1 MDYFEHEQLEEK
13 LYDKKVSS
21 FLLRYIMKYKK
32 YVLISL
38 FLIIIITGVSLI
50 VPYFS
55 KIFLDRYVIKDGFLA
70 YPEKLIDTQIFS
82 PSTTAFIYKKI
93 RNGIFLQ
100 EKIYYFFQSD
110 LRYFSKKEIE
120 KLKEY
125 GIFSPD
131 SFVLIEQKKKPST
144 EYLNL
149 INKFKDDGYLFQFGN
164 RYVIY
169 QSFYKKLNL
178 QKILIIRQYDIYL
191 IAQIVIFILLAFTIQ
206 FVVTYYQTIIL
217 QKLSQYSMRDL
228 RSDLFS
234 KMLTYEVSYF
244 DSNPIGKLVNRV
256 SNDIEVLNEL
266 FSEVLVSLFRD
277 IILILGIIIFMFWQ
291 NIYLALA
298 VSIVFP
304 IIVIITI
311 LFRVKS
317 AQAYRNVR
325 TIISQIN
332 GFFSE
337 TISGIRIIQL
347 FSAEKKNYKKFNSIN
362 NSLYKANIKQM
373 YVYATFRPLIDFLR
387 WFTVASVIYFGT
399 RGILNNTISYGLI
412 FLFTQYI
419 ANLFE
424 PIGDLSE
431 KFDIMISANAAGEKI
446 LSVFEADVRQE
457 IDSSKQILS
466 FENQMLK
473 KNRYESYENSI
484 RFKGLVEFNHVWF
497 SYKNDEWIL
506 KDLSFKIDP
515 QKTIAIVGETGAG
528 KSTIISLLTHFFEI
542 QKGAILIDDI
552 PIYSIPYKILRKNL
566 AVVMQDV
573 FLFSRSVK
581 DNIILNSEFNRE
593 KYENVCRMTHI
604 DKFINNLPAKEN
616 EMVMERG
623 VTFSAG
629 ERQLLSFARALYF
642 DPAILILDEATSNI
656 DSETEKLI
664 QDAISN
670 LVKNRTS
677 IIIAHRLSTIKNA
690 DLIIVIDKGKIIESG
705 NHNELIMKKGIY
717 FNLYKLQFEAN
728 S

>member
-1 MDYFEHEQLEEK
+1 MDYFENEQIEEK

-21 FLLRYIMKYKK
+21 FLLKYIMKYKK
-32 YVLISL
+32 YVFISL

-50 VPYFS
+50 VPYIS
-55 KIFLDRYVIKDGFLA
+55 KVFLDRYVIKSGFIA
-70 YPEKLIDTQIFS
+70 QPEKLINEKIF
-82 PSTTAFIYKKI
+82 PLENTAFIYKKMKNSI
-93 RNGIFLQ
+93 KLDND
-100 EKIYYFFQSD
+100 KYFFLQSD
-110 LRYFSKKEIE
+110 LRFFSKTEID
-120 KLKEY
+120 KLKENN
-125 GIFSPD
+125 IFSSD
-131 SFVLIEQKKKPST
+131 TFILIESKKSPTANFYKLT
-144 EYLNL
+144 EKMLLEEKALSFNDKYL
-149 INKFKDDGYLFQFGN
+149 
-164 RYVIY
+164 IY
-169 QSFYKKLNL
+169 ENYYKKLAITD
-178 QKILIIRQYDIYL
+178 ILVLRQYDIYL
-191 IAQIVIFILLAFTIQ
+191 IMQIVLFILLAFTIQ

-234 KMLTYEVSYF
+234 RMLTYEVSYF
-244 DSNPIGKLVNRV
+244 DKNPIGKLVNRV

-277 IILILGIIIFMFWQ
+277 IILIIGILVFMFWQ

-298 VSIVFP
+298 VSVVFP
-304 IIVIITI
+304 FIVVITI

-317 AQAYRNVR
+317 ADAYRKVR

-362 NSLYKANIKQM
+362 SSLYKANIKQM

-387 WFTVASVIYFGT
+387 WLSVASVIYFGAK
-399 RGILNNTISYGLI
+399 GILNNTISYGLI

-446 LSVFEADVRQE
+446 LSVFEADIRHE
-457 IDSSKQILS
+457 KDSEKQILY

-473 KNRYESYENSI
+473 KTRYESYEKAI
-484 RFKGLVEFNHVWF
+484 RFKGSVEFNHVWF
-497 SYKNDEWIL
+497 SYKPEEWIL
-506 KDLSFKIDP
+506 KDVSFKIEP

-573 FLFSRSVK
+573 FLFSKTVK
-581 DNIILNSEFNRE
+581 DNIILNSEFDEE
-593 KYENVCRMTHI
+593 KFESVCKMTHI
-604 DKFINNLPAKEN
+604 DKFISNLPNKEN

-629 ERQLLSFARALYF
+629 ERQLLSFARALYS
-642 DPAILILDEATSNI
+642 DPSILILDEATSNI

-664 QDAISN
+664 QDAIKN
-670 LVKNRTS
+670 LIKNRTS
-677 IIIAHRLSTIKNA
+677 IIIAHRLSTIKSA
-690 DLIIVIDKGKIIESG
+690 DLIIVIDNGKIVESG
-705 NHNELIMKKGIY
+705 DHYELISKKGIY
-717 FNLYKLQFEAN
+717 YTLYKLQFEPI
-728 S
+728 

>member
-1 MDYFEHEQLEEK
+1 MDYFENEQVEEK

-32 YVLISL
+32 YVFISL
-38 FLIIIITGVSLI
+38 FLIAIITGVSLI
-50 VPYFS
+50 VPYIS
-55 KIFLDRYVIKDGFLA
+55 KVFLDRYVIKNGYIA
-70 YPEKLIDTQIFS
+70 YPNKLIEEQIFPLEKS
-82 PSTTAFIYKKI
+82 AFIFKKI
-93 RNGIFLQ
+93 SKSVLLD
-100 EKIYYFFQSD
+100 KDTYFFLQSD
-110 LRYFSKKEIE
+110 LRYFSKKENE
-120 KLKEY
+120 LLKEKS
-125 GIFSPD
+125 IFSKD
-131 SFVLIEQKKKPST
+131 SFVLIESKKDATSS
-144 EYLNL
+144 YYDLV
-149 INKFKDDGYLFQFGN
+149 NKLLEEGKAIRFNDKCLVYEN
-164 RYVIY
+164 Y
-169 QSFYKKLNL
+169 YKKLNL
-178 QKILIIRQYDIYL
+178 NQILILRQYDIYL
-191 IAQIVIFILLAFTIQ
+191 IFEIVIFIIMAFTIQ

-217 QKLSQYSMRDL
+217 QKLSQFSMRDL
-228 RSDLFS
+228 RHDLFS

-244 DSNPIGKLVNRV
+244 DKNPIGKLVNRV

-277 IILILGIIIFMFWQ
+277 IILILGILIFMFWQ

-304 IIVIITI
+304 FIVVITI
-311 LFRVKS
+311 LFRIKT
-317 AQAYRNVR
+317 ADAYRKVR
-325 TIISQIN
+325 TIIAQIN

-362 NSLYKANIKQM
+362 NSLYKANIAQM

-387 WFTVASVIYFGT
+387 WFAVASVIYFGS
-399 RGILNNTISYGLI
+399 RGILNNSISYGLI

-446 LSVFEADVRQE
+446 LSVYEADVRIE
-457 IDSSKQILS
+457 KNTSKDILA

-473 KNRYESYENSI
+473 KNNYESYEKAI
-484 RFKGLVEFNHVWF
+484 RFKGSVEFNHVWF
-497 SYKNDEWIL
+497 SYKPDEWIL
-506 KDLSFKIDP
+506 KDISFKIEP
-515 QKTIAIVGETGAG
+515 QKTVAIVGETGSG

-552 PIYSIPYKILRKNL
+552 PLYSIPYNILRKNL

-573 FLFSRSVK
+573 FLFAKTVK
-581 DNIILNSEFNRE
+581 ENIILNSEYDEE
-593 KYENVCRMTHI
+593 KFINVCKMTHI
-604 DKFINNLPAKEN
+604 DKFISNLPNKEN

-629 ERQLLSFARALYF
+629 ERQLLSFARALYY
-642 DPAILILDEATSNI
+642 DPSILILDEATSNI

-664 QDAISN
+664 QDAIGN
-670 LVKNRTS
+670 LIKNRTS
-677 IIIAHRLSTIKNA
+677 IIIAHRLSTIKSA
-690 DLIIVIDKGKIIESG
+690 DLIIVIDNGKIVESG
-705 NHNELIMKKGIY
+705 NHYELIAKRGIY
-717 FNLYKLQFEAN
+717 YNLYKLQFEPI
-728 S
+728 

>member
-1 MDYFEHEQLEEK
+1 MDYFENEQVEEK

-32 YVLISL
+32 YVFISL
-38 FLIIIITGVSLI
+38 FLIAIITGVSLI
-50 VPYFS
+50 VPYIS
-55 KIFLDRYVIKDGFLA
+55 KVFLDRYVIKNGFIA
-70 YPEKLIDTQIFS
+70 YPNKLIEEQIFPLEKS
-82 PSTTAFIYKKI
+82 AFIFKKI
-93 RNGIFLQ
+93 SKSILLD
-100 EKIYYFFQSD
+100 KDTYFFLQSD
-110 LRYFSKKEIE
+110 LRYFSKKENE
-120 KLKEY
+120 LLKEKS
-125 GIFSPD
+125 IFSKD
-131 SFVLIEQKKKPST
+131 SFVLIESKKDATSSFYDLVNKLL
-144 EYLNL
+144 EEGKAIRFNDKYLVYEN
-149 INKFKDDGYLFQFGN
+149 Y
-164 RYVIY
+164 
-169 QSFYKKLNL
+169 YKKLNL
-178 QKILIIRQYDIYL
+178 NQILILRQYDIYL
-191 IAQIVIFILLAFTIQ
+191 IFEIVIFIIIAFTIQ

-217 QKLSQYSMRDL
+217 QKLSQFSMRDL
-228 RSDLFS
+228 RHDLFS

-244 DSNPIGKLVNRV
+244 DKNPIGKLVNRV

-277 IILILGIIIFMFWQ
+277 IILILGILIFMFWQ

-304 IIVIITI
+304 FIVVITI
-311 LFRVKS
+311 LFRIKT
-317 AQAYRNVR
+317 ADAYRKVR
-325 TIISQIN
+325 TIIAQIN

-362 NSLYKANIKQM
+362 NSLYKANIAQM

-387 WFTVASVIYFGT
+387 WFAVASVIYFGS
-399 RGILNNTISYGLI
+399 RGILNNSISYGLI

-446 LSVFEADVRQE
+446 LSVYEADVRIE
-457 IDSSKQILS
+457 KNSDKDILA

-473 KNRYESYENSI
+473 KNKYESYEKAI
-484 RFKGLVEFNHVWF
+484 RFKGSVEFNHVWF
-497 SYKNDEWIL
+497 SYKPNEWIL
-506 KDLSFKIDP
+506 KDVSFKIEP
-515 QKTIAIVGETGAG
+515 QKTVAIVGETGAG

-552 PIYSIPYKILRKNL
+552 PLYSIPYNILRKNL

-573 FLFSRSVK
+573 FLFAKTVK
-581 DNIILNSEFNRE
+581 ENIILNSEYDEE
-593 KYENVCRMTHI
+593 KFINVCKMTHI
-604 DKFINNLPAKEN
+604 DKFISNLPNKEN

-629 ERQLLSFARALYF
+629 ERQLLSFARALYY
-642 DPAILILDEATSNI
+642 DPSILILDEATSNI

-664 QDAISN
+664 QDAIGN
-670 LVKNRTS
+670 LIKNRTS
-677 IIIAHRLSTIKNA
+677 IIIAHRLSTIKSA
-690 DLIIVIDKGKIIESG
+690 DLIIVIDNGKIVESG
-705 NHNELIMKKGIY
+705 NHYELIAKRGIY
-717 FNLYKLQFEAN
+717 YNLYKLQFEPI
-728 S
+728 

>member
-1 MDYFEHEQLEEK
+1 MDYFENDQLEEK

-21 FLLRYIMKYKK
+21 FLLKYIMKYKK
-32 YVLISL
+32 YVFISL
-38 FLIIIITGVSLI
+38 FLIIIITSVSLI
-50 VPYFS
+50 VPYIS
-55 KIFLDRYVIKDGFLA
+55 KVFLDRYVIKTGFLA
-70 YPEKLIDTQIFS
+70 YPEKLVEEKILPIDVS
-82 PSTTAFIYKKI
+82 AFIYKKI
-93 RNGIFLQ
+93 TKSVKLEDKTFFFL
-100 EKIYYFFQSD
+100 QSD

-120 KLKEY
+120 VLKNNQ
-125 GIFSPD
+125 IFSDD
-131 SFVLIEQKKKPST
+131 SFVLIESKKNPSKDFISLKNKIINEGKALDFCDKLLVYENYYKT
-144 EYLNL
+144 LNIPQLL
-149 INKFKDDGYLFQFGN
+149 IL
-164 RYVIY
+164 
-169 QSFYKKLNL
+169 
-178 QKILIIRQYDIYL
+178 RQYDIAL
-191 IAQIVIFILLAFTIQ
+191 IMEIVLFIILAFTVQ
-206 FVVTYYQTIIL
+206 FIVTYYQTIIL

-234 KMLTYEVSYF
+234 RMLTYEVSYF

-277 IILILGIIIFMFWQ
+277 IILIIGIIIFMFWQ

-298 VSIVFP
+298 VSVVFP
-304 IIVIITI
+304 FIVVITI

-317 AQAYRNVR
+317 ADAYRKVR

-347 FSAEKKNYKKFNSIN
+347 FSAEKKNYRKFNSIN
-362 NSLYKANIKQM
+362 TSLYKANIKQM
-373 YVYATFRPLIDFLR
+373 YVYAVFRPLIDFLR
-387 WFTVASVIYFGT
+387 WLSVASVIYFGA

-446 LSVFEADVRQE
+446 LSVFEADVRHE
-457 IDSSKQILS
+457 KEGEKQILS

-473 KNRYESYENSI
+473 RNKYNQYEKAI
-484 RFKGLVEFNHVWF
+484 RFKGSVEFNHVWF
-497 SYKNDEWIL
+497 SYKPNEWIL
-506 KDLSFKIDP
+506 KDVSFKIEP

-552 PIYSIPYKILRKNL
+552 PLYSIPYKILRRNL

-573 FLFSRSVK
+573 FLFSKTVK
-581 DNIILNSEFNRE
+581 ENIILNSEFDKE
-593 KYENVCRMTHI
+593 KFENVCKMTHI
-604 DKFINNLPAKEN
+604 DKFISNLPDKEN
-616 EMVMERG
+616 QMVMERG

-642 DPAILILDEATSNI
+642 DPSILILDEATSNI

-664 QDAISN
+664 QDAIKN
-670 LVKNRTS
+670 LIKNRTS

-690 DLIIVIDKGKIIESG
+690 DLILVIDSGRIVESG
-705 NHNELIMKKGIY
+705 NHYELIEKKGIY
-717 FNLYKLQFEAN
+717 YTLYKLQFEPI
-728 S
+728 